1 MCFKEIPDLK
11 WSVFQGKIKDDGEI
25 IYGVCLPATG
35 FSALFVLFSLLTV
48 VSILVSGFVC
58 YHRTLA
64 KVSEENPPEP
74 NVVNAAAAA
83 AAAASVQHQLGWGFG
98 TWFSKQSQQQGNN
111 RIRPALF

>member
-1 MCFKEIPDLK
+1 M
-11 WSVFQGKIKDDGEI
+11 QGKIHDEEDGGL
-25 IYGVCLPATG
+25 YGVCLPATG

-74 NVVNAAAAA
+74 NGAGPATNAA
-83 AAAASVQHQLGWGFG
+83 
-98 TWFSKQSQQQGNN
+98 
-111 RIRPALF
+111 LFRFFPLKLLEIFFKSEELFKLV